1 MRPLTG
7 LCVRARLGPLPAD
20 APEHPCAQ
28 CVPRGTLGAG
38 RGYAWT
44 GGVDDRP
51 LRLAPPAASGLAV
64 PWVCPGCANLVVNP
78 PPPCPAQQVAAGWG
92 SPEAG
97 APRAGAG
104 EDLGGPLGGG
114 GWENPLQAPACV
126 EATEAQGFLPPA
138 EQGGAGPAPPIPRP
152 QAAVSLWVAVSL
164 PHSLP
169 SLCVQRG
176 CTVLGAG
183 GVGLMKRGAEL
194 GFTQAQTC
202 LHHRVLGP
210 R

>member
-1 MRPLTG
+1 M
-7 LCVRARLGPLPAD
+7 
-20 APEHPCAQ
+20 
-28 CVPRGTLGAG
+28 
-38 RGYAWT
+38 
-44 GGVDDRP
+44 
-51 LRLAPPAASGLAV
+51 
-64 PWVCPGCANLVVNP
+64 CPGCVSLVVNP

-92 SPEAG
+92 SPEVG

-138 EQGGAGPAPPIPRP
+138 EQGGAGPASPSPGHKLLCLSR
-152 QAAVSLWVAVSL
+152 VAVSL

-176 CTVLGAG
+176 CTLLGAG
-183 GVGLMKRGAEL
+183 GVGLTKRGAGL

-210 R
+210 RQVRGPLGPQAFPLGTGDLRGPPLSQDVLEACPPTRG